1 MVYDPSPTDPQENM
15 RNKDHL
21 PGSGEI
27 NPSNISHHDPLT
39 IDIDDDYGD
48 IADEPVNPSPGTL
61 S

>member
-1 MVYDPSPTDPQENM
+1 MVDDPSPIDPQEDLKN
-15 RNKDHL
+15 RDHL

-27 NPSNISHHDPLT
+27 NPANITHHDPLT
-39 IDIDDDYGD
+39 IDIDDDSE